1 MSRSSLPK
9 LRIQHLGPLQ
19 KRCEMEL
26 HGLENASGRNL
37 SAEQEARR
45 DILRGRIDESKAFDE
60 TLSGIIGEGFGPASV
75 KPLLRQFAVNDA
87 MLCLKSRWLRR
98 IGETVAAGPL
108 EIWKTAADETEL
120 HPDLSIWIADA
131 MNHLD
136 HHCTAVNPN
145 PPEQTT
151 LVTDPTAGDLA
162 ALIDAEADAMVP
174 AALKCACD
182 VWWKPFNQ
190 NVLKPLSEKIRDAK
204 KEQKSLK
211 DQSQEATGSFEV
223 QHAIRKRL
231 DALKS
236 EIKAWQKELDV
247 KTGKG
252 QAVREAIQSWR
263 CPEALTWGDWLAE
276 QAMYDQVSSLD
287 RKRPPPQ
294 TVQEFILQ
302 EGAYHPDVN
311 DGVRVNIA
319 PLQKAGILVADVLAA
334 KDVEKA
340 IADRATWRDDERRW
354 CREGKL
360 PKPGWW

>member
-1 MSRSSLPK
+1 
-9 LRIQHLGPLQ
+9 
-19 KRCEMEL
+19 MEL

-236 EIKAWQKELDV
+236 EIKVGQKELDV

-252 QAVREAIQSWR
+252 QAVRDSIRSWR